1 MARLPRIV
9 VPGQPLHIIQRGN
22 NRQSC
27 FFADDDHCFYLA
39 SLKDAIKGSELLKSL
54 PAIRNLALHVIHA
67 NGVVPWL
74 DCQGSSFPASR
85 CISSNAATIGSRAS
99 SPMTTTASISPVS
112 RTPPTGTGA
121 GSTLTC

>member
-39 SLKDAIKGSELLKSL
+39 SLKDAADRRPVRVPDPRLRVDDQSCP
-54 PAIRNLALHVIHA
+54 PAADAGQHRGTVVDATVGWAALRA
-67 NGVVPWL
+67 LRQRRVPPQW
-74 DCQGSSFPASR
+74 D
-85 CISSNAATIGSRAS
+85 
-99 SPMTTTASISPVS
+99 PVGG
-112 RTPPTGTGA
+112 PLQIPNP
-121 GSTLTC
+121 L